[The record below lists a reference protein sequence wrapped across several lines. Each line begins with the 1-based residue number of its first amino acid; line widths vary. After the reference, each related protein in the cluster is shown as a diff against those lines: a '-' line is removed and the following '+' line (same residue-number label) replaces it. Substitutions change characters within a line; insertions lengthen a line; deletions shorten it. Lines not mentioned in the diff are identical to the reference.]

1 MEVRAELEKLK
12 DSTTFKTAQLKEL
25 TTERSKCELLRKEWE
40 EQKKSLQAK
49 NTELGKEV
57 STLQEELK
65 DHRMKQRDHKK
76 ESDKKDI
83 QIHEL
88 QVALDELQSRLESQ
102 VNSITGELE
111 KNLLGLRCHQD
122 MLLKERSRNNR
133 LNSELEATVQNL
145 KRAQEKI
152 ASLQS
157 EVTGLRSHNQDMEL
171 MVVDKIQSSN
181 ATLRSLSQ
189 TASTAK
195 KAPPVREEVD
205 RI

>member
-1 MEVRAELEKLK
+1 
-12 DSTTFKTAQLKEL
+12 
-25 TTERSKCELLRKEWE
+25 
-40 EQKKSLQAK
+40 
-49 NTELGKEV
+49 
-57 STLQEELK
+57 
-65 DHRMKQRDHKK
+65 
-76 ESDKKDI
+76 
-83 QIHEL
+83 
-88 QVALDELQSRLESQ
+88 
-102 VNSITGELE
+102 
-111 KNLLGLRCHQD
+111 

-205 RI
+205 TI

>member
-40 EQKKSLQAK
+40 EQKKSLQAR

-76 ESDKKDI
+76 ESEKKDI

-111 KNLLGLRCHQD
+111 KNLLGLRSHQD

-205 RI
+205 TI